1 MGLSAA
7 TLEDVAAR
15 AGVSRATVSRVVN
28 GSPRVSDAARRAVE
42 AAVAELGYE
51 PNRAARSLAGSR
63 SETIALVVSE
73 PSVRLFAD
81 PFFAATTLGVTAG
94 LAATRY
100 QLVLMMTQS
109 EADRA
114 RAEDHLLRGG
124 TDGVLLLSARDG
136 DPLARRLAEAGIPTV
151 VAGRP
156 PPDAAVGFVDADN
169 TGGARSA
176 VEHLVGAGR
185 WVIGTVAGP
194 ADMAPGVDRRAGW
207 ADALATAGRPATDD
221 LVAEA
226 DFTREGGARATRALL
241 RRRPD
246 IDALFVASDLMALG
260 ALDALRAAGRQVPA
274 QVAVVGFDDS
284 ELARSADP
292 PLTTVRQ
299 PIEELGREMAAGL
312 LAQLDEGAEP
322 AGVVLRTE
330 LVVRRS
336 A

>member
-1 MGLSAA
+1 
-7 TLEDVAAR
+7 
-15 AGVSRATVSRVVN
+15 
-28 GSPRVSDAARRAVE
+28 
-42 AAVAELGYE
+42 
-51 PNRAARSLAGSR
+51 
-63 SETIALVVSE
+63 
-73 PSVRLFAD
+73 
-81 PFFAATTLGVTAG
+81 
-94 LAATRY
+94 
-100 QLVLMMTQS
+100 
-109 EADRA
+109 
-114 RAEDHLLRGG
+114 
-124 TDGVLLLSARDG
+124 
-136 DPLARRLAEAGIPTV
+136 
-151 VAGRP
+151 
-156 PPDAAVGFVDADN
+156 VDADN

-176 VEHLVGAGR
+176 VEHLVAGGR

-194 ADMAPGVDRRAGW
+194 ADMAPGLDRRAGW
-207 ADALATAGRPATDD
+207 ADALAAAGRPATDD

-226 DFTREGGARATRALL
+226 DFTREGSARATRALL

-299 PIEELGREMAAGL
+299 PIEQLGREMAAGL
-312 LAQLDEGAEP
+312 LAQLDERAGP